1 MFCSA
6 CGEKIADKAVIC
18 PKCGV
23 ATENN
28 GNQKAMGKGLI
39 IGSYVGAVL
48 MPIVGMIL
56 GIYLLIKKQ
65 VGHGI
70 GALVLSVFMFYFWSG
85 FLQAFSRHIH

>member
-23 ATENN
+23 ATGNN
-28 GNQKAMGKGLI
+28 PEPSDVTRRTI
-39 IGSYVGAVL
+39 IGAYVAAVVI
-48 MPIVGMIL
+48 PIVGFIL
-56 GIYLLIKKQ
+56 GIYLLVKRE

-70 GALVLSVFMFYFWSG
+70 GALVLSVVMTMFWSG
-85 FLQAFSRHIH
+85 FLQGLSRHIR